1 MTESGKAINDQ
12 QIKYLIEQNN
22 FNDAAKRLLEQQKE
36 TWPILKSG
44 YNSLNSVKTKR
55 IQFDGFTFI
64 VQFNPSRY
72 NSSSAKVDEKSIS
85 DRQCFLCMEILP
97 PEQEGIIIKDYI
109 LLANPFPI
117 FPEHF
122 TIASGAYSEAKRP
135 MSSATSSSICGAT
148 TTASGFR
155 PCASCAAARDW
166 RIAIDTSGSK
176 RALLPSEIDLHSTT

>member
-122 TIASGAYSEAKRP
+122 TIDRKSTRLN
-135 MSSATSSSICGAT
+135 SSHLGISYAVFCL
-148 TTASGFR
+148 
-155 PCASCAAARDW
+155 
-166 RIAIDTSGSK
+166 K
-176 RALLPSEIDLHSTT
+176 KK